1 MPPLNATL
9 EELLAYLRDKATR
22 YGLIARSHIERA
34 EVWKRGTDQ
43 LQPNG
48 VMADRYEAAARAAL
62 TLAQNYTGYALC
74 LSYLRPLE
82 GLEPGDPAL
91 IPATF
96 LRRASAEDFPGEGFV
111 KLAGD
116 QVVRLPLHLT
126 AQA

>member
-1 MPPLNATL
+1 MPPLNASI

-34 EVWKRGTDQ
+34 EVWKHGTDQ
-43 LQPNG
+43 MRPNG
-48 VMADRYEAAARAAL
+48 VMADRYEAAAKAAL
-62 TLAQNYTGYALC
+62 QLAQNYTGYAMA
-74 LSYLRPLE
+74 LSCLRPLE
-82 GLEPGDPAL
+82 GLAPGDPAL

-96 LRRASAEDFPGEGFV
+96 LRRASAEDFPGDAFV

-116 QVVRLPLHLT
+116 QVVRLPLHLN